1 MKVVVAS
8 DSFKGSASARKVC
21 DSVKTGILN
30 VIPGAQV
37 LSLPLADGGEGT
49 MENFVYSSNG
59 KIIDVTVTDP
69 IGRTVNA
76 AYGVMGDGETVI
88 IEMAQ
93 ASGLPLLEKNERD
106 PMNATSYGTGELIK
120 HALDAGFRKFI
131 VGLGGSATNDA
142 GIGMLRALGVGFF
155 DINKDKIPEGGFHL
169 NKLAEI
175 DESNIDRRI
184 KESSF
189 VIASDVTNPL
199 CGPRGASAI
208 YGPQKGASQEMVE
221 ELDLSLNHLAN
232 VVLKYKKIDMRKLE
246 GAGAAGG
253 MGAALLAFMGA
264 EFKSGINVMM
274 QEIHFEEAIKDADLV
289 ITGEG
294 KLDDQTLS
302 GKVID
307 GVVRITR
314 KFNVPVIALCGGMN
328 IEAENLN
335 NLGLLSAF
343 SIVPGPCSIDEAIE
357 NVDYWTIQR
366 TEMIIRLFSH
376 QNVSNKDNEE
386 AKV

>member
-1 MKVVVAS
+1 MKVVIAS
-8 DSFKGSASARKVC
+8 DSFKGSASAKKVC
-21 DSVKTGILN
+21 ESVKTGILN

-37 LSLPLADGGEGT
+37 TSLPLADGGEGT

-59 KIIDVTVTDP
+59 KVINVTVTDP
-69 IGRTVNA
+69 IGRAVSA
-76 AYGVMGDGETVI
+76 AYGVMGDGETVV

-93 ASGLPLLEKNERD
+93 ASGLPLLEKEERD

-142 GIGMLRALGVGFF
+142 GVGMLRALGAEFF
-155 DINKDKIPEGGFHL
+155 DINKDRLPDGGFHL
-169 NKLAEI
+169 KRLATIE
-175 DESNIDRRI
+175 ESNIDRRI
-184 KESSF
+184 KDSSF

-199 CGPRGASAI
+199 CGPRGASVI
-208 YGPQKGASQEMVE
+208 YGPQKGASKEMVE
-221 ELDLSLNHLAN
+221 ELDLSLNHFAK
-232 VVLKYKKIDMRKLE
+232 VVLKNKKIDMRKLE
-246 GAGAAGG
+246 GGGAAGG

-264 EFKSGINVMM
+264 EFKSGINLMM
-274 QEIHFEEAIKDADLV
+274 KEIHFEEAIIDADLV

-307 GVVRITR
+307 GVVKLTS
-314 KFNVPVIALCGGMN
+314 KFNVPVIALCGRMN

-343 SIVPGPCSIDEAIE
+343 SIVPGPCSLEEAIE
-357 NVDYWTIQR
+357 KVDYWTIQR
-366 TEMIIRLFSH
+366 TEMIIRLFCYH
-376 QNVSNKDNEE
+376 GVCNKDDEE
-386 AKV
+386 ASV